1 MSTKLSTTNNKTNNK
16 INNKMKKVIIIYTT
30 ISNSELI
37 KAFKHLTKD
46 DLKKITTE
54 EKIDRKRALKIAAIY
69 GLETEVRICMDLLG
83 MTPIGALAEWD
94 LL

>member
-1 MSTKLSTTNNKTNNK
+1 
-16 INNKMKKVIIIYTT
+16 MKKLT
-30 ISNSELI
+30 ITKVTVSDSKVTL
-37 KAFKHLTKD
+37 AFNHLTKD
-46 DLKKITTE
+46 DLKRITTE
-54 EKIDRKRALKIAAIY
+54 EKIDRKRALKIAAVY